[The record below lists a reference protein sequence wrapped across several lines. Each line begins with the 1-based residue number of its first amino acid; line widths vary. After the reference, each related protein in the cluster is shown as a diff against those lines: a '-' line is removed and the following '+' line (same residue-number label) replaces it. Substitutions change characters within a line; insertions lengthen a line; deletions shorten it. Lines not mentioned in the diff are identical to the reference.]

1 MEFLCLGI
9 VKKKNKKEIFIAVLW
24 KKLIF
29 FMYGEFYTKNY
40 KAIVL
45 AQSHVSACPKC
56 C

>member
-40 KAIVL
+40 KAIAL
-45 AQSHVSACPKC
+45 AQSHVSTCPKC